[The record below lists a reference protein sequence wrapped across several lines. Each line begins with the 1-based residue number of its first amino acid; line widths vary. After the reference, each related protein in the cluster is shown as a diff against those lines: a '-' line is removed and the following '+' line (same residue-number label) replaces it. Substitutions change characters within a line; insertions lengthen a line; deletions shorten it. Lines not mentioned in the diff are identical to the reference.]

1 VICNES
7 GLGRFFCLYFLIKF
21 YIASNMTTLNIVILA
36 AGRGQ
41 RMHSDKPKVLHC
53 LAGRPLL
60 QHVLDTAVQFATGIT
75 CVVYG
80 HGGEAVPQAMAQ
92 YEANFV
98 LQEPQLGTG
107 HAVQQALRHLN
118 DDSFTLVLY
127 GDVPLI
133 QLGTLEKML
142 VTQPALTLL
151 TIHLDNPTGYGR
163 IVRDSAGNV
172 KCIVEEKDATA
183 EQRAIHEVNT
193 GILVAPTHL
202 LRNWLSKL
210 RNENSQFEYYLT
222 DIVGMAVM
230 QGVAVHTVQ
239 PAHAWEVA
247 GVNSKA
253 QLAELERIWQHEQ
266 AHQLLVKGVTLAD
279 PARLD
284 VRGKLVCERDVEIDV
299 GCIFEGDVYL
309 GNGVRVGAYS
319 VIKNTRI
326 GTNTYIEPFS
336 HIDQVKIGDNCRIG
350 PYARLRPGSKLHN
363 EVHIGNFV
371 EVKNSEIAASSKAN
385 HLSYIGDSSV
395 GSRVNIG
402 AGTITCNYDGANKHR
417 TIIEDDVFIGS
428 NTQLVAPVKIGRGA
442 TIGAG
447 STITS
452 DAPEGELTLS
462 RAKQITLPGWRRPR
476 KKNNMP

>member
-1 VICNES
+1 MN
-7 GLGRFFCLYFLIKF
+7 
-21 YIASNMTTLNIVILA
+21 
-36 AGRGQ
+36 
-41 RMHSDKPKVLHC
+41 SDKPKVLHS

-60 QHVLDTAVQFATGIT
+60 QHVLDTAVQLTTGVT

-80 HGGEAVPQAMAQ
+80 HGGEAVPKAMAK
-92 YEANFV
+92 YEADFV

-107 HAVQQALRHLN
+107 HAVQRALLHLD

-133 QLGTLEKML
+133 QRDTLEKML
-142 VTQPALTLL
+142 LEHQALTLL
-151 TIHLDNPTGYGR
+151 TIHLDNPAGYGR

-172 KCIVEEKDATA
+172 SCIVEDKDASA
-183 EQRAIHEVNT
+183 EQRAICEVNT
-193 GILVAPTHL
+193 GILAVPTHL
-202 LRNWLSKL
+202 LGHWLSKL
-210 RNENSQFEYYLT
+210 HNENAQGEYYLT
-222 DIVGMAVM
+222 DIVGMAVTE
-230 QGVAVHTVQ
+230 GFTVHTVQ
-239 PAHAWEVA
+239 PANGWEVA
-247 GVNSKA
+247 GVNNKS

-266 AHQLLVKGVTLAD
+266 AQLLLVKGVTLAD

-284 VRGKLVCERDVEIDV
+284 VRGKLVCGRDVEIDV
-299 GCIFEGDVYL
+299 GCIFEGDVSL
-309 GNGVRVGAYS
+309 GDGVHVGAYCI
-319 VIKNTRI
+319 IKNTQI
-326 GTNTYIEPFS
+326 GANTYLEPYS
-336 HIDQVKIGDNCRIG
+336 HIDQVSIGDSCSIG
-350 PYARLRPGSKLHN
+350 PYARLRPGSILNN

-371 EVKNSEIAASSKAN
+371 EIKNSEIATRSKAN
-385 HLSYIGDSSV
+385 HLSYIGDSRI

-428 NTQLVAPVKIGRGA
+428 NTQLVAPLIIGRGA

-462 RAKQITLPGWRRPR
+462 RAKQITLPGWQRPR
-476 KKNNMP
+476 KKSNVT